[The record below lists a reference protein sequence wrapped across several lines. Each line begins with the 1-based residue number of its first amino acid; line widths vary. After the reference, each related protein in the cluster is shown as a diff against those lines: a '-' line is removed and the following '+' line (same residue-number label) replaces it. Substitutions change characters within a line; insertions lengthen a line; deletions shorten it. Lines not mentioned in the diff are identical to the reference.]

1 VSALPWHQCSAGTL
15 DVDRRAGVVVVAA
28 RTLPARG
35 ARDRAF
41 RNSGTRKRKYLR
53 TSLLVARSGAVR
65 GLLAGV
71 RCAVWNTGDNEGD
84 ETAFVYMIPSPPSQ
98 GRRSPAQSSSGR
110 PRSRAVSSEV
120 HRMENSSA
128 GSMSMNDAVELW
140 NDSPRPESRRSKD
153 GATRACLDLSH
164 PPREKLSLRGGDFF
178 SMERARVSN
187 NNAREEAGVGSC
199 LRRMPS
205 ERRAAEV
212 I

>member
-1 VSALPWHQCSAGTL
+1 MASRTAVSALPWHQCSAGTL

-128 GSMSMNDAVELW
+128 GSMSMNDAVELL
-140 NDSPRPESRRSKD
+140 NDSQRPASRRSKD
-153 GATRACLDLSH
+153 GATRALDLSH

-187 NNAREEAGVGSC
+187 AREALVRVGCLSRSEAN
-199 LRRMPS
+199 
-205 ERRAAEV
+205 AE
-212 I
+212 